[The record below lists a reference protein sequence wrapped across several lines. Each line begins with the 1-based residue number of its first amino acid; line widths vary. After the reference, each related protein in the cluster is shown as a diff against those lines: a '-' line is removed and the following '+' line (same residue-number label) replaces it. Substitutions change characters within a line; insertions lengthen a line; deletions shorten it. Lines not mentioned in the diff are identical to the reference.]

1 MGQIKHQSSEFN
13 VRSLSYIKLKSVV
26 EEPTLF
32 NPTLVA
38 ECQHEIEIRDKSVAL
53 KSKVAEFDSQRLR
66 DVLRTPSMYAEELVY
81 ACQVE
86 LSNRGEEYHEE
97 EKVSAPNQVSGES
110 PKDVNDNNVLMM
122 RLGIGGLAVAIISIV
137 VVFIVLLTP
146 SKKVQDDDWYNE
158 SSRGSYV
165 PRATHQHSAGVSSHE
180 EELNGDYA
188 PNGMGPQ
195 GLYPQASLRYLTP
208 SDLYGMSKWDL
219 RVMRNEILARYG
231 YIFKTSAMSNYFIMQ
246 GWYTPRYTDVS
257 SMITPMEW
265 QNIELIKE
273 FEKM

>member
-165 PRATHQHSAGVSSHE
+165 PRVTHQHSAGVSSQE
-180 EELNGDYA
+180 EELNGDYF
-188 PNGMGPQ
+188 PPGR
-195 GLYPQASLRYLTP
+195 YPLASLRYLTP
-208 SDLYGMSKWDL
+208 SDLYGMSKWEL
-219 RVMRNEILARYG
+219 KIMRNEILARYG
-231 YIFKTSAMSNYFIMQ
+231 YIFKTSAMINYFSSQ
-246 GWYTPRYTDVS
+246 SWYRPEYTDVS

>member
-110 PKDVNDNNVLMM
+110 QKDVNDNNVLMM

-165 PRATHQHSAGVSSHE
+165 PRVTHQHSAGVSSQE
-180 EELNGDYA
+180 EELNGDYF
-188 PNGMGPQ
+188 PPGR
-195 GLYPQASLRYLTP
+195 YPLASLRYLTP
-208 SDLYGMSKWDL
+208 SDLYGMSKWEL
-219 RVMRNEILARYG
+219 KIMRNEILARYG
-231 YIFKTSAMSNYFIMQ
+231 YIFKTSAMINYFSSQ
-246 GWYTPRYTDVS
+246 SWYRPEYTDVS